1 MIPAKVII
9 LCVPLVVAGGWV
21 VVESTR
27 QIGQI
32 ESELAEQT
40 DVGRLEGESFI
51 RTLQGS
57 HSAQQLLSFDRRREL
72 AHALAIANR
81 NRFLGL
87 FGLAAAGLTFF
98 GTIVLRRIAAEIA
111 EDQRI
116 VDR

>member
-9 LCVPLVVAGGWV
+9 LCVPLAVAGGWV

-27 QIGQI
+27 AIGQI
-32 ESELAEQT
+32 ESELAQQK

-87 FGLAAAGLTFF
+87 FAAAMAGLLFF

-111 EDQRI
+111 EDQRM
-116 VDR
+116 VGR